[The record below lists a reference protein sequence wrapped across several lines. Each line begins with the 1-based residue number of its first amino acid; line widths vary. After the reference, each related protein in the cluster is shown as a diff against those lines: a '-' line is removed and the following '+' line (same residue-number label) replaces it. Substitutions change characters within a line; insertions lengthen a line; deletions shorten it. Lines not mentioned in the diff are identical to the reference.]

1 MTAIVTAICVYMS
14 FIFVAIVG
22 TILAIQSLSDS
33 AKYKYRYKV
42 LSRLGIKNEELHK
55 TIKKQLLFFFIFPII
70 YPLIISYTSIAS
82 LNNLFSI
89 ALSSNKTYLIYYFVN
104 IFVFLI
110 IYSIYFIA
118 TYFGFKRNIDNI

>member
-42 LSRLGIKNEELHK
+42 LSRLGIKNEDIHK
-55 TIKKQLLFFFIFPII
+55 TIKKQLLISSTSYLLYFGTSF
-70 YPLIISYTSIAS
+70 LI
-82 LNNLFSI
+82 
-89 ALSSNKTYLIYYFVN
+89 
-104 IFVFLI
+104 FLI
-110 IYSIYFIA
+110 IYTIYFIA
-118 TYFGFKRNIDNI
+118 TYFGFKRNIDKS